1 MKVIADLHIH
11 SRFSRATSKD
21 LTIPNLE
28 KYARIKGLTL
38 LGTGDFT
45 HPEWIK
51 EIISNLADDGSGILR
66 TKTGF
71 PFVLQT
77 EISSIYTQDGKGRRV
92 HNIILAPNL
101 EVVGQINAELGRKG
115 RLDYDGRPIFNLPCP
130 ELVEMMRKI
139 SQDIEVIPAHAWTP
153 WFSIF
158 GSSSGFNSV
167 EECFLDQ
174 AKHIHALETGL
185 SSDPAMNWRLSQLDR
200 FTLISNSDSHSFWP
214 WRIGRECNVLELK
227 ELSYR
232 RLLDAIKTR
241 EGFKETIEFWPH
253 EGKYHYDGHRNCNV
267 VLDPAAAIRL
277 GNICPV
283 CKKPL
288 TIGVLHRVEELADR
302 PDGFMPNGAV
312 PFRNLIPLSELI
324 AGILGT
330 TPASKKAWE
339 EYNKLLNSFG
349 DEFSV
354 LLDRSEEE
362 LARVAPQKI
371 VDVIMRNRT
380 QKIEFLP
387 GYDGLYGVPILDESQ
402 REKAI
407 EKQKNSAAAEGEYGA
422 DAEKGNVKGKPKKE
436 VLKKDEPKLQKGLSD
451 FF

>member
-1 MKVIADLHIH
+1 MRVISDLHIH

-28 KYARIKGLTL
+28 RFARMKGLTL

-45 HPEWIK
+45 HPLWIK
-51 EIISNLADDGSGILR
+51 ELKETLIDDESGIY
-66 TKTGF
+66 KTSSGF
-71 PFVLQT
+71 SFILQT
-77 EISSIYTQDGKGRRV
+77 EISSIYTQGGRGRRV

-101 EVVGQINAELGRKG
+101 EVVEQINAELAKIG

-130 ELVEMMRKI
+130 RLVEMMRGI
-139 SQDIEVIPAHAWTP
+139 SPDIEVIPAHAWTP

-167 EECFLDQ
+167 EECFEDQ

-200 FTLISNSDSHSFWP
+200 FTLLSNSDSHSFWP
-214 WRIGRECNVLELK
+214 WRIGRECNIFELK

-232 RLLDAIKTR
+232 NILNLIRTK

-253 EGKYHYDGHRNCNV
+253 EGKYHYDGHRNCNI
-267 VLDPAAAIRL
+267 VLEPKEAIKL
-277 GNICPV
+277 NNICPI
-283 CKKPL
+283 CKRPL

-302 PDGFMPNGAV
+302 PNGFMPKGAV

-324 AGILGT
+324 AGVTGGL
-330 TPASKKAWE
+330 PASKKVWE
-339 EYNKLLNSFG
+339 EYNSLLNSFG
-349 DEFSV
+349 NELNV
-354 LLDRSEEE
+354 LLGASEEE
-362 LARVAPQKI
+362 LRKAAPERI
-371 VDVIMRNRT
+371 ADIILRNRT
-380 QKIEFLP
+380 QKIRFLP
-387 GYDGLYGVPILDESQ
+387 GYDGVYGVPVFDDSKEEELAERQ
-402 REKAI
+402 RKSLPAE
-407 EKQKNSAAAEGEYGA
+407 EGEV
-422 DAEKGNVKGKPKKE
+422 EKKE
-436 VLKKDEPKLQKGLSD
+436 ISIPKVRKASKKAQDQKGLSE